1 MLKFLSIEDNEG
13 KYQFAGLMVI
23 IGLFF
28 WGELRLTV
36 FLRMPWTAWELLAY
50 LGAVIL
56 MMYLFYI
63 GPLQK
68 KQKAQEK
75 VSAIDYADSMIRRG
89 KNIPEDLMLSF
100 REVYELEIDF
110 DDDSTLKARLES
122 KSYERFY
129 NLFLQS
135 QIIQNVEKGKSTTKE
150 ILTASSL
157 NELLGNLI
165 PRLRELKENGELPN
179 LIGESQENQK
189 RNVMKENP
197 SNNHEGINI
206 ETTSK
211 EELIPYQNFDLDKI
225 QNDEKFQKDKEI
237 LKSLNFYYAVLE
249 TEEKFE
255 EEKEGW
261 KECIIVIPS
270 YTYKEALETR
280 KGEGFYKGWPVNLR
294 ECFCFWEYWWQLSD
308 NIPVLYLLFSE
319 NMDKPILE
327 PLKNIKA
334 ESFTYLQ
341 LKVMEVWMN
350 DLSVRPEKLEMQNKF
365 YQQKAISFRNTLS
378 DTIQDQAKENI
389 VFSKFLRN
397 PIQLKL
403 KSEIEKYKRRF
414 YLALMGILV
423 VGLIGGLILAFI
435 I

>member
-255 EEKEGW
+255 EEKEV
-261 KECIIVIPS
+261 VIPI
-270 YTYKEALETR
+270 R
-280 KGEGFYKGWPVNLR
+280 KH
-294 ECFCFWEYWWQLSD
+294 
-308 NIPVLYLLFSE
+308 
-319 NMDKPILE
+319 
-327 PLKNIKA
+327 
-334 ESFTYLQ
+334 
-341 LKVMEVWMN
+341 
-350 DLSVRPEKLEMQNKF
+350 
-365 YQQKAISFRNTLS
+365 
-378 DTIQDQAKENI
+378 
-389 VFSKFLRN
+389 
-397 PIQLKL
+397 
-403 KSEIEKYKRRF
+403 
-414 YLALMGILV
+414 
-423 VGLIGGLILAFI
+423 
-435 I
+435 